1 MIKTRPS
8 EPKTRV
14 QREESHNLCGG
25 IIRIVKLSETNLG
38 LFVHFCKF
46 PIANSDFFATFASEI
61 GEKPES
67 KMARTCLATMEKY
80 YKR

>member
-14 QREESHNLCGG
+14 QREESHNLCS
-25 IIRIVKLSETNLG
+25 IIRSVKLSWTNLWN
-38 LFVHFCKF
+38 FVHFCKF
-46 PIANSDFFATFASEI
+46 PIAYSDFFATFASEI
-61 GEKPES
+61 GEKPEC

-80 YKR
+80 HKR

>member
-14 QREESHNLCGG
+14 QREESHNLCVG
-25 IIRIVKLSETNLG
+25 IIRIVKLSGTNLG

-46 PIANSDFFATFASEI
+46 PIAYSDFFATFASEI
-61 GEKPES
+61 GEKTES
-67 KMARTCLATMEKY
+67 KMALPHFATKEKY
-80 YKR
+80 HKR